1 MKTNRIQILCRIL
14 KTDLVYEAS
23 DGTLTAFF
31 DILSQSPLMQ
41 SDGLR
46 RILREGCEMQK
57 APFIH
62 FDEHNC
68 YFAGI
73 KTSEGHLYMGPMC
86 HHELKGR
93 ALSLMYKSYGMNL
106 HPHAVLIRV
115 LWRWYQNLR
124 AFLKLS
130 VLRYLTAVP
139 VSPFGPF
146 PAGRTYP
153 GLSMSPLS
161 FGIFHSLP

>member
-1 MKTNRIQILCRIL
+1 MVRMQEGFVRIFL
-14 KTDLVYEAS
+14 
-23 DGTLTAFF
+23 
-31 DILSQSPLMQ
+31 
-41 SDGLR
+41 
-46 RILREGCEMQK
+46 
-57 APFIH
+57 
-62 FDEHNC
+62 
-68 YFAGI
+68 
-73 KTSEGHLYMGPMC
+73 
-86 HHELKGR
+86 
-93 ALSLMYKSYGMNL
+93 MNL

-139 VSPFGPF
+139 VSPFRPF